1 MYTILVAISLTF
13 AILVDL
19 YLTKSRLILRK
30 GLWVSYAIIFPF
42 QLITNGWLT
51 IRNIVQYD
59 HGQILGVRLVG
70 APVEDLGFGFALILL
85 VLTIWWKQRSE

>member
-1 MYTILVAISLTF
+1 MYTFLVAISLTVS
-13 AILVDL
+13 ILVDI

-30 GLWVSYAIIFPF
+30 GFWVSYAIIFPF

-51 IRNIVQYD
+51 IRSIVQYD
-59 HGQILGVRLVG
+59 HGQILGAHLVG
-70 APVEDLGFGFALILL
+70 APLEDLGFGFALILL